1 MTKILMFSLKMLMAR
16 QGSYVLWYVL
26 ATNQTIF
33 YGGSKNVIR
42 SSTQLKI
49 VGLIVA
55 MGMPIILSSPV
66 FAATGDVAQVESF
79 IRNVIKVIAGLAGL
93 IATGFFVV
101 GGFTYI
107 TSSGNPEQLDKAK
120 RTLTWSA
127 IGLAIVIAAFVISN
141 IVTTLATQAFGS

>member
-1 MTKILMFSLKMLMAR
+1 MTKYVIAYAVPIIDACGTLKPHKL
-16 QGSYVLWYVL
+16 
-26 ATNQTIF
+26 F
-33 YGGSKNVIR
+33 YGGSIVIR

-49 VGLIVA
+49 VFFTIALGVPFVL
-55 MGMPIILSSPV
+55 
-66 FAATGDVAQVESF
+66 AAPAYAQNGDITNVENF
-79 IRNVIKVIAGLAGL
+79 IRSIIKVIAGLAGL
-93 IATGFFVV
+93 VATGFFVA

-141 IVTTLATQAFGS
+141 IVTTLATQAFGA

>member
-1 MTKILMFSLKMLMAR
+1 MRRVHQEI
-16 QGSYVLWYVL
+16 
-26 ATNQTIF
+26 
-33 YGGSKNVIR
+33 
-42 SSTQLKI
+42 KI

-55 MGMPIILSSPV
+55 MGLPIVLAAPV
-66 FAATGDVAQVESF
+66 YAQSGDISNVENF
-79 IRNVIKVIAGLAGL
+79 IRSIIKVVAGLAGL
-93 IATGFFVV
+93 VATGFFVA

>member
-1 MTKILMFSLKMLMAR
+1 MTDFVKAYAVPIIDACGTLKPHKL
-16 QGSYVLWYVL
+16 
-26 ATNQTIF
+26 F
-33 YGGSKNVIR
+33 YGGSTVIR

-49 VGLIVA
+49 V
-55 MGMPIILSSPV
+55 ILTIAIGVPFV
-66 FAATGDVAQVESF
+66 LAAPAYAQSGDITNVENF
-79 IRNVIKVIAGLAGL
+79 IRSIIKVIAGLAGL
-93 IATGFFVV
+93 VATGFFVA

-141 IVTTLATQAFGS
+141 IVTTLATQAFGA